1 MTRAAVLGL
10 LLSLASAFAAA
21 PNYYPHKVGMRWL
34 YTSGE
39 TQELSETRQVS
50 GQEVWVL
57 THSYGGAVRYTDFL
71 RYGEDGVWLLGV
83 DFGAG
88 VQAYD
93 PAIQLYP
100 PAPLRVGL
108 AWSSRVTFRGSTL
121 VVVNKVLRIEGVEVP
136 AGRYNA
142 FVIRSSMTAEG
153 GGANV
158 VDMYFVPGIGIVRY
172 ATQDGGQIDLQDFK
186 P

>member
-1 MTRAAVLGL
+1 MNRLLAALSWL
-10 LLSLASAFAAA
+10 LLVATAAA
-21 PNYYPHKVGMRWL
+21 PNYYPHRVGMTWI

-39 TQELSETRQVS
+39 VQVLTGTKQIE

-71 RYGEDGVWLLGV
+71 RYDEGVWLLGV
-83 DFGAG
+83 DFGSG
-88 VQAYD
+88 VQPYD
-93 PAIQLYP
+93 PAILLFP
-100 PAPLRVGL
+100 PAPLRVGQN
-108 AWSSRVTFRGSTL
+108 WSSRVAFRGSTL

>member
-1 MTRAAVLGL
+1 MRRWAAFVLVVLGL
-10 LLSLASAFAAA
+10 ALAAA
-21 PNYYPHKVGMRWL
+21 PNYYPHKVGMTWV

-39 TQELSETRQVS
+39 KQQLSETRQVE

-57 THSYGGAVRYTDFL
+57 THSYGGEVRYTDFL
-71 RYGEDGVWLLGV
+71 RYDDKGVWLLGV
-83 DFGAG
+83 DFGSG
-88 VQAYD
+88 VQPYD

-100 PAPLRVGL
+100 PAPLQVGTS
-108 AWSSRVTFRGSTL
+108 WSSRVAFRGSTL
-121 VVVNKVLRIEGVEVP
+121 AVVNKVLRIEGVEVP

-142 FVIRSSMTAEG
+142 FVIRSSMSAEG

-158 VDMYFVPGIGIVRY
+158 VDMYFVPGIGIVRF

>member
-1 MTRAAVLGL
+1 MNRWLALGVWAVL
-10 LLSLASAFAAA
+10 AFAAA

-39 TQELSETRQVS
+39 EQALEAIREVS
-50 GQEVWVL
+50 GQQVWEL
-57 THSYGGAVRYTDFL
+57 SHTIKGTQRYVEFL
-71 RYGEDGVWLLGV
+71 RFDEQGVWLLGV
-83 DFGAG
+83 DFGTG
-88 VQAYD
+88 TQPYD

-108 AWSSRVTFRGSTL
+108 AWSSRVSFRGSTL

-172 ATQDGGQIDLQDFK
+172 ATQDGGQIDLQDFS